1 MPADPLRPFRTE
13 AKRLIKQLH
22 SDNAAEF
29 MPAVRRLHACGL
41 VRHESLVATVA
52 RRRTLSLKHA
62 YELLAREAGAPGW
75 PALLERGAPPTLPA
89 AARLALDGGRHLN
102 RWFATFE
109 EAERERV
116 KEGGVI
122 VQAGHTFG
130 LIEEAAARHVGLSVD
145 AAERR

>member
-75 PALLERGAPPTLPA
+75 PALLDRDALPA
-89 AARLALDGGRHLN
+89 VARLALDGGRHLN

-109 EAERERV
+109 EAERERL
-116 KEGGVI
+116 KDGGVI

-130 LIEEAAARHVGLSVD
+130 LVEEAAARHLGLNAD
-145 AAERR
+145 APERR